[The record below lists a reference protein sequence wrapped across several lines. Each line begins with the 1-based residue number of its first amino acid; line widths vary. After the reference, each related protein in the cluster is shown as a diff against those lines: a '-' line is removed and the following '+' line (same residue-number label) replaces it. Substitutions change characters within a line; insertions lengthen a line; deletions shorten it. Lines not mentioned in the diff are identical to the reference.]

1 MVTRW
6 LAGLCLLAAAGLPA
20 FCVAG
25 CQGLP
30 TISALTAEPPP
41 EWLQAEY
48 QVHPNDQLEIAVWG
62 QQDLSRTVRVRQD
75 GTFPFPFLQEVL
87 ARGYT
92 LQDLEQVLAQG
103 LAAGYLHEPLVTAKL
118 IGPRFSM
125 LGEVER
131 PGTYALEG
139 RVDLLA
145 ALSMAG
151 GLSKF
156 GAPKVELIRVLA
168 DGQKLSHTLDIN
180 AILSGRHPTVLLHP
194 HDTVVVKRRIF

>member
-1 MVTRW
+1 MVRRW
-6 LAGLCLLAAAGLPA
+6 IAGLCLLAAAG
-20 FCVAG
+20 

-30 TISALTAEPPP
+30 TVSTLTAEPAP
-41 EWLQAEY
+41 EGLQAEY

-62 QQDLSRTVRVRQD
+62 QDDLSRTVRVRQD
-75 GTFPFPFLQEVL
+75 GTFPFPFLHEVS

-92 LQDLEQVLAQG
+92 LQELEQVLAQE
-103 LAAGYLHEPLVTAKL
+103 LAAGYLQEPLVTVKL
-118 IGPRFSM
+118 IGQRFSI

-131 PGTYALEG
+131 PGTYPLEG

-156 GAPKVELIRVLA
+156 GSPKVEMIRVLA
-168 DGQKLSHTLDIN
+168 DGQKLSYHLDIN

-194 HDTVVVKRRIF
+194 HDTVVVKRRVF

>member
-1 MVTRW
+1 MVARW
-6 LAGLCLLAAAGLPA
+6 LAGLSLLAVVGCRGLPA
-20 FCVAG
+20 IPAMTAG
-25 CQGLP
+25 PLP
-30 TISALTAEPPP
+30 D
-41 EWLQAEY
+41 WLQAEY

-62 QQDLSRTVRVRQD
+62 QEDLSRTVRVRQD
-75 GTFPFPFLQEVL
+75 GTFQFPFLQEVL

-92 LQDLEQVLAQG
+92 LQELEQVLAQG
-103 LAAGYLHEPLVTAKL
+103 LAAGYLHEPLVTVKL
-118 IGPRFSM
+118 LGQRFSM

-156 GAPKVELIRVLA
+156 GSPKVELIRVLA
-168 DGQKLSHTLDIN
+168 DGQKLSYALDVN
-180 AILSGRHPTVLLHP
+180 AILSGRHPAVLLHP
-194 HDTVVVKRRIF
+194 HDTVVVKRRVF

>member
-1 MVTRW
+1 MVRRW
-6 LAGLCLLAAAGLPA
+6 IAGLCLLAAAG
-20 FCVAG
+20 

-30 TISALTAEPPP
+30 TVSTLTAEPAP

-62 QQDLSRTVRVRQD
+62 QDDLSRTVRVRQD
-75 GTFPFPFLQEVL
+75 GTFPFPFLHEVS

-92 LQDLEQVLAQG
+92 LQELEQVLAQE
-103 LAAGYLHEPLVTAKL
+103 LAAGYLQEPLVTVKL
-118 IGPRFSM
+118 IGQRFSI

-131 PGTYALEG
+131 PGTYPLEG

-156 GAPKVELIRVLA
+156 GSPKVEMIRVLA
-168 DGQKLSHTLDIN
+168 DGQKLSYHLDIN

-194 HDTVVVKRRIF
+194 HDTVVVKRRVF

>member
-1 MVTRW
+1 MVRRW
-6 LAGLCLLAAAGLPA
+6 IAGLCVLAA
-20 FCVAG
+20 AG

-30 TISALTAEPPP
+30 TVSTLTAEPAP

-62 QQDLSRTVRVRQD
+62 QDDLSRTVRVRQD
-75 GTFPFPFLQEVL
+75 GTFPFPFLHEVS

-92 LQDLEQVLAQG
+92 LQELEQVLAQE
-103 LAAGYLHEPLVTAKL
+103 LAAGYLQEPLVTVKL
-118 IGPRFSM
+118 IGQRFSI

-131 PGTYALEG
+131 PGTYPLEG

-156 GAPKVELIRVLA
+156 GSPKVEMIRVLA
-168 DGQKLSHTLDIN
+168 DGQKLSYHLDIN

-194 HDTVVVKRRIF
+194 HDTVVVKRRVF